1 MKLLVRYLRC
11 VRSAG
16 LAPGRAFRQRSL
28 RRRGVRQGRHPPP
41 LADHVA
47 GVYQDV
53 DAVGAQHADD
63 DGAYRPHGVARVGE
77 GVRHG
82 QDTSAQAA
90 FE

>member
-1 MKLLVRYLRC
+1 M
-11 VRSAG
+11 
-16 LAPGRAFRQRSL
+16 
-28 RRRGVRQGRHPPP
+28 
-41 LADHVA
+41 
-47 GVYQDV
+47 